1 MTSSLHKHETKPGKA
16 FQLMSTKMKF
26 SNCREDFQV
35 IRSLEGWRCINPLGK
50 LHIPL
55 TSHIINDEGF
65 INSRGVIGEGLTYR
79 VVYVFL
85 PLSRHVITVIV
96 LERKIGHTA
105 PLCRSPP
112 QNEAQKNHV

>member
-35 IRSLEGWRCINPLGK
+35 IRSMEGWRCVNPLGK

-65 INSRGVIGEGLTYR
+65 INSRGVIGESLTYR
-79 VVYVFL
+79 VSLCFSAFVM
-85 PLSRHVITVIV
+85 TVIV

-112 QNEAQKNHV
+112 QNEAQKHHV